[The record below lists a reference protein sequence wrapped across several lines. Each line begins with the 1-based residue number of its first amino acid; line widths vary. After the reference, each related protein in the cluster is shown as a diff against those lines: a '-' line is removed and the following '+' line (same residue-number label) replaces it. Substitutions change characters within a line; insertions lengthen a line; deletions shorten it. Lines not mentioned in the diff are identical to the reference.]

1 MKFPL
6 IMIAIQSHFA
16 LLRKSVMSHSTNGF
30 FIMDEITEIINFAGK
45 SYFIRLISTF
55 ALGRSTSSSHSGFS
69 GARVYF
75 ARLLDTII
83 AGMAAAGNS
92 RASPTFIPTIFEFI
106 LFLVFDIFSTF
117 LVFYAVSLSIIFVV
131 IIVNAKIKN
140 ILY

>member
-1 MKFPL
+1 
-6 IMIAIQSHFA
+6 
-16 LLRKSVMSHSTNGF
+16 
-30 FIMDEITEIINFAGK
+30 
-45 SYFIRLISTF
+45 
-55 ALGRSTSSSHSGFS
+55 
-69 GARVYF
+69 
-75 ARLLDTII
+75 
-83 AGMAAAGNS
+83 MAAAGNS